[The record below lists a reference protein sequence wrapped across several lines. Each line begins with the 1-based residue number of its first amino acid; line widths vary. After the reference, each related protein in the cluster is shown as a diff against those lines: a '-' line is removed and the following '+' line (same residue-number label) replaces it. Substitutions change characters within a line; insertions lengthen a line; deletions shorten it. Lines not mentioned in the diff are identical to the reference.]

1 MTQAFEPPI
10 SDDGA
15 PFWEATRTR
24 EFVLPWCV
32 GCDRP
37 IWYPRATCPIC
48 LVGDLEWRAASGQGV
63 VYAVGVHHLPGPG
76 RDASELPYTVALI
89 DLAEGVRMMSNVV
102 DCPPESVRVGMDVA
116 ITWKPLSDGRHL
128 PQFAPR

>member
-1 MTQAFEPPI
+1 MTGVRTADLGRRRAVLG
-10 SDDGA
+10 SDARRASSCCRGA
-15 PFWEATRTR
+15 SRATA
-24 EFVLPWCV
+24 
-32 GCDRP
+32 P

-48 LVGDLEWRAASGQGV
+48 LVGELEWRPASGAGV

-76 RDASELPYTVALI
+76 RDASDVPYTVALI

-102 DCPPESVRVGMDVA
+102 DCPPEPVTVGMDVT